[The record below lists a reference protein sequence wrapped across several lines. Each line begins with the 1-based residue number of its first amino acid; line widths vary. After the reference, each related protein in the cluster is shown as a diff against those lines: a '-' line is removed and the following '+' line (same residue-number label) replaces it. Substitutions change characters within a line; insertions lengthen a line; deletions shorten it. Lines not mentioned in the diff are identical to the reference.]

1 MKRKYKVYRSGWISD
16 IPKNYTGI
24 VYYESFSYTTKSY
37 YKDGKLHRR
46 NGPAVIYQHRDL
58 SGHEEYWLNGKKYS
72 EDKWR
77 QQLKKKKK
85 ISLTELKTMKPK
97 KEESKTSIWKVQFII
112 NEYDEF
118 KDSVVSTVMI
128 TSFKNQLETKIR
140 PLYESFIKADKK
152 FSITVYQDDK
162 KQFTAKTQGSI
173 FIIDG
178 TKTPFSTWLRE
189 ISK

>member
-1 MKRKYKVYRSGWISD
+1 MKVKHKVYRSRSFSD

-24 VYYESFSYTTKSY
+24 VYFESFSYTTKSY
-37 YKDGKLHRR
+37 YKDGKRHRR
-46 NGPAVIYQHRDL
+46 NGPAVIYQNINFV
-58 SGHEEYWLNGKKYS
+58 GVEEYWLNGKKYS

-85 ISLTELKTMKPK
+85 VSLTELKTMQPK
-97 KEESKTSIWKVQFII
+97 KEESKASIWKVQFVI

-118 KDSVVSTVMI
+118 KDSIVSTVMI

-140 PLYESFIKADKK
+140 PLYESFIEADKK

-162 KQFTAKTQGSI
+162 KQFTAKTQGSV